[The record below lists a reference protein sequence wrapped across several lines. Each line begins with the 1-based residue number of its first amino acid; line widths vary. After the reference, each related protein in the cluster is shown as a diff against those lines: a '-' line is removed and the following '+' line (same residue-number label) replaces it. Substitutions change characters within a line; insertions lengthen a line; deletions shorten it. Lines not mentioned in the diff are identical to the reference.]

1 MARGILLLWALIIKL
16 YVWMIF
22 MQKVDLPS
30 REQEKK
36 KKKKM
41 KMKKKSN

>member
-1 MARGILLLWALIIKL
+1 
-16 YVWMIF
+16 MIF

-36 KKKKM
+36 KKKNENEEKV
-41 KMKKKSN
+41 KLADLGQIVASDYEETAAT

>member
-36 KKKKM
+36 KKKM